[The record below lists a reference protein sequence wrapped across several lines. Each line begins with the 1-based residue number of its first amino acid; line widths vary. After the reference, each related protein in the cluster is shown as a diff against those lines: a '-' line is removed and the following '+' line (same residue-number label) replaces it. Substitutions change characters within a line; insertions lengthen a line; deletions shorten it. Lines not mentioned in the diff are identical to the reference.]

1 MRTAAVSVLLPLVF
15 AVSAVSVNAQ
25 GRLPGA
31 GENVPSLAAKIDAL
45 QARVAKLEG
54 GQVTVADL
62 AGTYGVY
69 LLGTE
74 LRAFPSRISSET
86 VTGTITLNA
95 DGTGS
100 VTVTDKMF
108 LLTVGGAL
116 TTPGPQAGSDTFTWT
131 TDGHTVSSAIF
142 DFLPVTI
149 SAGGRLLIY
158 LQGPGDAGPNGSW
171 TNFILLVRLP

>member
-1 MRTAAVSVLLPLVF
+1 MRTATVSGLLCLLI
-15 AVSAVSVNAQ
+15 ALTSAPAGAQ
-25 GRLPGA
+25 GRSPST
-31 GENVPSLAAKIDAL
+31 GENVPSLTAKLDAL

-54 GQVTVADL
+54 GQVTASDL

-86 VTGTITLNA
+86 VTGTLTLNA

-116 TTPGPQAGSDTFTWT
+116 TTPGPQAGADTFTWT

-142 DFLPVTI
+142 DFLPLTI
-149 SAGGRLLIY
+149 GAGGRLLIY
-158 LQGPGDAGPNGSW
+158 LQGPGNAGPNGSW
-171 TNFILLVRLP
+171 TNFILLVKLP